1 MEPAYETEGGA
12 PAVCDKLTELCD
24 GVLTVV
30 LGPEPEKSVL
40 SVLELGT
47 ATDRCAVRTVE
58 GVAVT
63 GKAGGVPV
71 GRAVEAPAVPGCVAT
86 MPGDIMCMG

>member
-1 MEPAYETEGGA
+1 MEPAMEPAYETEGGA

-63 GKAGGVPV
+63 GKAVLPPCPV
-71 GRAVEAPAVPGCVAT
+71 TSCVWDRAPQELH
-86 MPGDIMCMG
+86 